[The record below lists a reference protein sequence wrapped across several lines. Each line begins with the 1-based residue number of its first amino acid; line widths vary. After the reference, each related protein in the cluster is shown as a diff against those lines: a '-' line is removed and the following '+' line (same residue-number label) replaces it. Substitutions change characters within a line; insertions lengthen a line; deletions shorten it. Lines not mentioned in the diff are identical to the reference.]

1 MRIMRAGR
9 ARRRIKNEIPNTR
22 THGYEFGPNFGHGSC
37 KLSDVLAELMMLVF
51 LIHRVEQFCWALSEV
66 LREKAGRLKYLWED
80 IRSQPRSLRIP
91 DREILYFSIADPGMG
106 PARTCNYSS

>member
-1 MRIMRAGR
+1 MRILRAGR

-22 THGYEFGPNFGHGSC
+22 AHGYEFGANFGHGSRN
-37 KLSDVLAELMMLVF
+37 LSDVLAQLMMLVF
-51 LIHRVEQFCWALSEV
+51 LIQRVEQRCYALSEV

-91 DREILYFSIADPGMG
+91 EREILYWSIADTGMA